1 MGAMQRAVDQLI
13 AQGALKPGTSL
24 KDYTPAETKKLQDNM
39 PMAFVRGLNTLDPDL
54 KVTGTVGGP
63 SPAQQIQSKSKT
75 KSKTSRRSTMLT
87 GPQGLRDTDLKVK
100 RKRLLGTES

>member
-13 AQGALKPGTSL
+13 AQGALKKGTSL

-39 PMAFVRGLNTLDPDL
+39 PMAFVGSLNPGL
-54 KVTGTVGGP
+54 KVESGS
-63 SPAQQIQSKSKT
+63 SPEQQIQAKSKT
-75 KSKTSRRSTMLT
+75 SKSKTSRRSTMLT
-87 GPQGLRDTDLKVK
+87 GPQGLKDTDLKVK